1 MAAPSLSDRVEQAL
15 SASEPFPALL
25 SVAEQFRDEGMAQHE
40 LSALFDSFRA
50 RHAADTDETRL
61 DAILDTLDF
70 IVGWCSP
77 AKSLYQ

>member
-1 MAAPSLSDRVEQAL
+1 MAAPSPRDRVEKAL
-15 SASEPFPALL
+15 SSSEPFPALL
-25 SVAEQFRDEGMAQHE
+25 FAAEQLRDEGMAQSE

-61 DAILDTLDF
+61 NAILDTLDF

-77 AKSLYQ
+77 SKSIYQ